1 MWGFLIISL
10 VEQSIFSPNPTI
22 DFFFHFNIDWLTLQ
36 YNNHQHEM
44 VEKVVLN
51 ANICLYF
58 FQELR
63 LMLLD
68 RTELN
73 PFICEWRAAVVAK

>member
-1 MWGFLIISL
+1 MIISL
-10 VEQSIFSPNPTI
+10 VEQSIFSPNSTI
-22 DFFFHFNIDWLTLQ
+22 DFFFHSKIDWLTLQ

-44 VEKVVLN
+44 IEKVVLN

-58 FQELR
+58 FQELG

-68 RTELN
+68 RTELK
-73 PFICEWRAAVVAK
+73 PFICEWWAANVAK